1 VSSLQNMYIKHPMSI
16 EQYLMEGSY
25 NKVFLAR
32 DNVPADS
39 YRFFINMLLETLRF
53 ANGALLIVF
62 VAFSFFY
69 QAMHVIQREY

>member
-1 VSSLQNMYIKHPMSI
+1 MSSLQNMYIKHPMSI

-53 ANGALLIVF
+53 ANSALLIVL
-62 VAFSFFY
+62 VAFSFC
-69 QAMHVIQREY
+69 